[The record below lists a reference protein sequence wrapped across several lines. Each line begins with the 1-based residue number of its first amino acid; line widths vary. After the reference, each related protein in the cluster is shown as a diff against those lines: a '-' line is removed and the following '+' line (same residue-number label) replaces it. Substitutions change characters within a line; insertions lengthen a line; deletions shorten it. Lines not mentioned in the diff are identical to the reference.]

1 VRRFSCQV
9 CGAEVSFLSAE
20 CDTCGTPL
28 GFFPADGEVRPLQ
41 AMHTAGYTTRATGS
55 MIWWRC
61 LNFAWGCNWMVP
73 TDSGGESEATGSG
86 LQGTG
91 TVWCASCRLT
101 RGRPDDSSI
110 DAVLAWSTTEQ
121 AKRRLIFQLW
131 TMRLPIGPPTGTIG
145 EGVVFDLV
153 YLPDSEGVTGHR
165 PGVVTIDLREVD
177 DRFREAARLYF
188 GEPDRTVL
196 GHLRHEIAHH
206 YWYSLVENSGAI
218 DEFRSLFG
226 DERLD
231 YRSALERH
239 YEHLGR
245 PVPDTHVSAY
255 ATAHPSEDWAET
267 FAHYLHL
274 RDGLETVDAFGFDRP
289 SAPADSLLAMLQRW
303 HRVTSVVNE
312 ISLGLGHVQPY
323 PFVIS
328 KPVETKIEF
337 VHRQVERAIG

>member
-1 VRRFSCQV
+1 MRRFSCQV
-9 CGAEVSFLSAE
+9 CGAEASFVSSE
-20 CDTCGTPL
+20 CDTCGTAL
-28 GFFPADGEVRPLQ
+28 GFFPADGELRQLQ
-41 AMHTAGYTTRATGS
+41 AMHTAGYNAPGLGDS
-55 MIWWRC
+55 VWWRC
-61 LNFAWGCNWMVP
+61 LNFAWGCNWVVP
-73 TDSGGESEATGSG
+73 ADTGA
-86 LQGTG
+86 
-91 TVWCASCRLT
+91 VWCASCRLT

-131 TMRLPIGPPTGTIG
+131 TLHLPIGGATPDGG
-145 EGVVFDLV
+145 RDVVFDLV

-196 GHLRHEIAHH
+196 GHLRHEIGHH
-206 YWYSLVENSGAI
+206 YWNVLVDRTGAV
-218 DEFRSLFG
+218 DESRAVFG
-226 DERLD
+226 DERVD

-245 PVPDTHVSAY
+245 PVPDTHISGY

-289 SAPADSLLAMLQRW
+289 AAQPESLPSMLRRW
-303 HRVTSVVNE
+303 HRVSSAVNE
-312 ISLGLGHVQPY
+312 INLGLGHPRPY
-323 PFVIS
+323 PFVIT
-328 KPVETKIEF
+328 PAVETKLEF
-337 VHRQVERAIG
+337 VHRQVERFTAAG

>member
-1 VRRFSCQV
+1 MRRFSCPV
-9 CGAEVSFLSAE
+9 CGAEVSFVSSE
-20 CDTCGTPL
+20 CDNCGTAL
-28 GFFPADGEVRPLQ
+28 GFFPADGELRKLQ
-41 AMHTAGYTTRATGS
+41 SMHTVGYNTPATGDAV
-55 MIWWRC
+55 WWRC
-61 LNFAWGCNWMVP
+61 LNFAWGCNWVV
-73 TDSGGESEATGSG
+73 EAD
-86 LQGTG
+86 TG
-91 TVWCASCRLT
+91 TVWCESCRLT

-131 TMRLPIGPPTGTIG
+131 TVGLPIGLPTSQTG

-196 GHLRHEIAHH
+196 GHLRHEIGHH
-206 YWYSLVENSGAI
+206 YFFSLVERLGAI

-226 DERLD
+226 DDRID
-231 YRSALERH
+231 YRLALERH
-239 YEHLGR
+239 YQNMGR
-245 PVPDTHVSAY
+245 PVPDTHISSY

-267 FAHYLHL
+267 FAHYLLL

-289 SAPADSLLAMLQRW
+289 SAHVDTLSSMLRRW
-303 HRVTSVVNE
+303 HRVTGAVNE
-312 ISLGLGHVQPY
+312 INLGLGHPRPY
-323 PFVIS
+323 PFVIT
-328 KPVETKIEF
+328 PMVETKLDF
-337 VHRQVERAIG
+337 VHRQVQRATAAT

>member
-1 VRRFSCQV
+1 MRRFSCQV
-9 CGAEVSFLSAE
+9 CGAEVSFVSTE
-20 CDTCGTPL
+20 CDNCATAL

-41 AMHTAGYTTRATGS
+41 PMHAAGYTTPAS
-55 MIWWRC
+55 ASAVWWRC
-61 LNFAWGCNWMVP
+61 LNFAWGCNWMVAA
-73 TDSGGESEATGSG
+73 DSGA
-86 LQGTG
+86 
-91 TVWCASCRLT
+91 VWCASCRLT
-101 RGRPDDSSI
+101 RGRPDDSTI

-131 TMRLPIGPPTGTIG
+131 TLQLPV

-177 DRFREAARLYF
+177 DRFREAARVYF

-196 GHLRHEIAHH
+196 GHLRHEIGHH
-206 YWYSLVENSGAI
+206 FWTSLVRDSGAI
-218 DEFRSLFG
+218 DEFRQIFG
-226 DERLD
+226 DERVD

-245 PVPDTHVSAY
+245 PVPDSHVSGY

-274 RDGLETVDAFGFDRP
+274 RDGLETVEAFGFDRP
-289 SAPADSLLAMLQRW
+289 TAHPDSLSSMLRRWQRI
-303 HRVTSVVNE
+303 TSAVNE
-312 ISLGLGHVQPY
+312 INLGLGHPRAY
-323 PFVIS
+323 PFELT
-328 KPVETKIEF
+328 PMVETKLEF
-337 VHRQVERAIG
+337 VHRRVDVATRRQRRSQAG

>member
-1 VRRFSCQV
+1 MRRFSCQV
-9 CGAEVSFLSAE
+9 CGAETSFVMAE
-20 CDTCGTPL
+20 CDTCGTSL
-28 GFFPADGEVRPLQ
+28 GFFPADGELRPIQ
-41 AMHTAGYTTRATGS
+41 AMHTAGYTTPSTGTEV
-55 MIWWRC
+55 WWRC

-73 TDSGGESEATGSG
+73 ADTGS
-86 LQGTG
+86 
-91 TVWCASCRLT
+91 VWCTSCQLT

-131 TMRLPIGPPTGTIG
+131 TLRMPIGLPSAENPN
-145 EGVVFDLV
+145 GVVFDLV

-165 PGVVTIDLREVD
+165 PGLVTIDLREVD

-196 GHLRHEIAHH
+196 GHLRHEIGHH
-206 YWYSLVENSGAI
+206 FWTLLVEQLGAV

-226 DERLD
+226 DERID

-245 PVPDTHVSAY
+245 PVPDSHVSGY

-274 RDGLETVDAFGFDRP
+274 RDGLETVAAFGFDRATGHPDTLP
-289 SAPADSLLAMLQRW
+289 SMLQRW
-303 HRVTSVVNE
+303 HRVTSAVNE
-312 ISLGLGHVQPY
+312 INLGLGHARPY
-323 PFVIS
+323 PFALT
-328 KPVETKIEF
+328 PQVEVKLAF
-337 VHRQVERAIG
+337 VHRQVELATR